1 VTTDKHLTKDAL
13 VLLATGNYSQSLRR
27 EAIGHFKSCNK
38 CLREFGEVRK
48 VLSSV
53 QAASELGLLAS
64 PRKLQVKQSR
74 LFRYRTVF
82 PWAPIATIVTA
93 SIVVIFTILVPR
105 AVPTASASEL
115 LDRAVTNEHRLGA
128 PVAVNFLTHGI
139 KCGHGKTGSE
149 FMLLKGSPECQ
160 KVTNSMKSAAWSTR
174 NPLSAS
180 SFQAWHA
187 SLADHR
193 DAVKK
198 LPAVWTIETSTS
210 TGAIRDARFTL
221 RQDTYQPLELY
232 LQFSDEEEITIKEDT
247 TPSPE
252 DSIAN
257 TAVPIG
263 TRLSTVS
270 LANDPADVLEVQA
283 WQILHDLNGDTGWEA
298 RIVRSGRSVKVEA
311 QVISAARKEEFENAF
326 EPYPKI
332 VRDIHEY
339 GEPGTRPNFLP
350 YRGPNISGGPPLA
363 REWLEQQFQNPT
375 ERSQF
380 VTKTV
385 NLSKSILGQA
395 SILEELKARRSVI
408 SNCSCARTLDGL
420 IQKQKTSLLAA
431 QNSLRFSLEPLV
443 GTPQQAVPRRIT
455 AAVARRLDTAVLTLL
470 FATPPNNT
478 IPLDQGKNV
487 IRQLL

>member
-1 VTTDKHLTKDAL
+1 MTTDKHLTKDAL
-13 VLLATGNYSQSLRR
+13 VLLATGNYSLSLRR
-27 EAIGHFKSCNK
+27 EAISHFKSCNK
-38 CLREFGEVRK
+38 CLGEFREVRK

-64 PRKLQVKQSR
+64 PGKLQGKQR
-74 LFRYRTVF
+74 RPFRERTVF

-93 SIVVIFTILVPR
+93 SIIVIFTIFVPKT
-105 AVPTASASEL
+105 VPSASASEL
-115 LDRAVTNEHRLGA
+115 LDRAVTNEHRFGA
-128 PVAVNFLTHGI
+128 PVAVTFLTHGI

-149 FMLLKGSPECQ
+149 FMFLKGSPECQ
-160 KVTNSMKSAAWSTR
+160 KVTDSMKSTVWSTR

-180 SFQAWHA
+180 SFQEWHA
-187 SLADHR
+187 SLADHH

-198 LPAVWTIETSTS
+198 LPAMWTIETSTS

-232 LQFSDEEEITIKEDT
+232 LQFSDEEEITITEDT
-247 TPSPE
+247 TPFPE
-252 DSIAN
+252 NSIAD
-257 TAVPIG
+257 TTVPIG
-263 TRLSTVS
+263 KRLPTTS
-270 LANDPADVLEVQA
+270 LVNDPADVLEVQA
-283 WQILHDLNGDTGWEA
+283 WQILHDLKGDTGWEA
-298 RIVRSGRSVKVEA
+298 RIVRSGKSVKVEA
-311 QVISAARKEEFENAF
+311 QVISVARKEEFENAF

-332 VRDIHEY
+332 VQDIHEY

-350 YRGPNISGGPPLA
+350 YRGTNISGGPPLA

-395 SILEELKARRSVI
+395 SILEELRGRRSVV
-408 SNCSCARTLDGL
+408 SNCSCARTLDSL
-420 IQKQKTSLLAA
+420 IQKQTTSLLAA
-431 QNSLRFSLEPLV
+431 QSSLRSSLEPLV
-443 GTPQQAVPRRIT
+443 GSLQKAVPKRIT
-455 AAVARRLDTAVLTLL
+455 AAGARRLDTAVLMLL
-470 FATPPNNT
+470 FATPPNNPL
-478 IPLDQGKNV
+478 PLDQSKKV